1 MEFRVQVANA
11 TQFETDGL
19 IVGLLEGSKSLGGL
33 AGAVDSALGGQI
45 GQVLA
50 HQVITGKFGEAHVMF
65 TFNKLPAARVCVV
78 GLGKREQ
85 LTLDRVRHAA
95 ASGVRALRESGAKNV
110 ASVLLGVEEVNF
122 ETSAC
127 AEAIAEG
134 IAMGVWKFQK
144 YHTEE
149 PDKKQIESVTLL
161 AGNDA
166 ERAGVEAGV
175 RRGRIIGDATNL
187 ARDLANEPGNTITPT
202 TLAKIAFDVSQ
213 KNGLEV
219 YVIDRD
225 TAHELGMGAFLG
237 VAQGSDQPPAF
248 IVMRYWGAGKDAAP
262 GLGLVGKGITFDSG
276 GISLKPGDGMESM
289 KADMSGGAATIAA
302 MQAIAQLKPK
312 INVTGIVPA
321 TENMPS
327 GKAFKPGDI
336 LTAMNGTTIE
346 VVNTDAEGRLILADA
361 LVYAT
366 QKLKLS
372 PVVDAATLTGAIV
385 VALGQSRA
393 GIFSNDHKFAA
404 QVQHVGEESGEKMWE
419 MPLDD
424 DYEEAIKSDWAD
436 IKNSGGR
443 PGGSITAARFLKHFV
458 SETPWV
464 HIDIAGLAQIGI
476 GNNKER
482 GYWNKFGTGVPTR
495 TFVRLALALA
505 EGK

>member
-1 MEFRVQVANA
+1 MELLVRVANA
-11 TQFETDGL
+11 TKFETDGL
-19 IVGLLEGSKSLGGL
+19 VVGLLEGTKSLSGL
-33 AGAVDSALGGQI
+33 AEAVDSAFGGQI
-45 GQVLA
+45 GEVLS
-50 HQVITGKFGEAHVMF
+50 HQAITGKFGEAHVMF
-65 TFNKLPAARVCVV
+65 TFGKLPAARVCVV

-85 LTLDRVRHAA
+85 LSLDRVRHAA
-95 ASGVRALRESGAKNV
+95 ANGVRALRDSGAKNV
-110 ASVLLGVEEVNF
+110 ACVLLGVEEVNLD
-122 ETSAC
+122 TSAC

-134 IAMGVWKFQK
+134 VVLGLWKFQK
-144 YHTEE
+144 YHTAE
-149 PDKKQIESVTLL
+149 PDKKQLESVTLL
-161 AGNDA
+161 AGSDA

-175 RRGRIIGDATNL
+175 RRGRVIADATNL
-187 ARDLANEPGNTITPT
+187 ARDLANEPGNAITPT
-202 TLAKIAFDVSQ
+202 ALAKIAFDVSQ

-262 GLGLVGKGITFDSG
+262 GLGLIGKGITFDSG
-276 GISLKPGDGMESM
+276 GISLKPGEGMESM

-385 VALGQSRA
+385 ISLGQVRA
-393 GIFSNDHKFAA
+393 GIFTNDRKFAA
-404 QVQHVGEESGEKMWE
+404 RVQRVGEETGEKMWE

-443 PGGSITAARFLKHFV
+443 PAGSITAARFLKHFV
-458 SETPWV
+458 GETPWV
-464 HIDIAGLAQIGI
+464 HVDIAGLAQIGI
-476 GNNKER
+476 GNSKER
-482 GYWNKFGTGVPTR
+482 GYSNKFGTGVPTR
-495 TFVRLALALA
+495 TFVRLALELA
-505 EGK
+505 DGK